1 MVMVVGALI
10 FCMLMAAAL
19 SHAAQIQVSW
29 SPNTETDLA
38 GYKLYSGTASG
49 VYGDPV
55 DVGNVTS
62 HALTLSPAVGTTY
75 YFAVTAYDTSG
86 NESGFSSEASV
97 FIKDG
102 QPPAAPKGII
112 AKIIAA
118 ISALLRLMFSWA

>member
-1 MVMVVGALI
+1 MKR
-10 FCMLMAAAL
+10 LMIIIGIILLLYIPAYAA
-19 SHAAQIQVSW
+19 SIQISW
-29 SPNTETDLA
+29 SANTETDLA

-118 ISALLRLMFSWA
+118 IAAWLKGIFGAA